1 MTAPSVTVLLIAAAL
16 AGTGVYLMLERSL
29 SRIFIGLGLITHAV
43 NVLLLAAGGAAGR
56 PPLIGEETVESMGDP
71 LPQAMMLTSIVLSL
85 GTTAFGLALAYRSWR
100 LTGHDEVIDDIEDRI
115 LSRRADDEVVSF
127 IDAGATGDEDGD
139 INYDDG
145 DDQPHSEEPDSE
157 EPRSGEPAPAEGNSG
172 SVDESAVASSI
183 TTNSDRGQA

>member
-1 MTAPSVTVLLIAAAL
+1 MTVPSVTVLLIASAL

-43 NVLLLAAGGAAGR
+43 NVLLLAAGGASGR
-56 PPLIGEETVESMGDP
+56 PPLIGAETVGEMGDP

-115 LSRRADDEVVSF
+115 LSRRADADVMSYVDEGV
-127 IDAGATGDEDGD
+127 TGDEDGD
-139 INYDDG
+139 INYDE
-145 DDQPHSEEPDSE
+145 SEERTDSADHE
-157 EPRSGEPAPAEGNSG
+157 DKEG
-172 SVDESAVASSI
+172 SA
-183 TTNSDRGQA
+183 

>member
-115 LSRRADDEVVSF
+115 LSRRADDEVVSY
-127 IDAGATGDEDGD
+127 IDEGATGDEDSD

-145 DDQPHSEEPDSE
+145 EEQPHSEETDSE

-172 SVDESAVASSI
+172 SVEESPVASSI

>member
-157 EPRSGEPAPAEGNSG
+157 APRSGEPAPAEGKSG

>member
-29 SRIFIGLGLITHAV
+29 SRIFMGLGLITHAV

>member
-115 LSRRADDEVVSF
+115 LSRRADDEVVSY
-127 IDAGATGDEDGD
+127 IDEGATGDEDGD

>member
-115 LSRRADDEVVSF
+115 LSRRADDEVVSY
-127 IDAGATGDEDGD
+127 IDEGATGDEDGD

-172 SVDESAVASSI
+172 SVEESAVASSI

>member
-43 NVLLLAAGGAAGR
+43 NVLLLAAGGSAGR

-115 LSRRADDEVVSF
+115 LSRRADDEVVSY
-127 IDAGATGDEDGD
+127 IDEGATGDEDSD

-157 EPRSGEPAPAEGNSG
+157 EPRSDEPAPAEGNSG

-183 TTNSDRGQA
+183 TTNSDRG

>member
-115 LSRRADDEVVSF
+115 LSRRADDEVVSY
-127 IDAGATGDEDGD
+127 IDEGATGDEDSD

-145 DDQPHSEEPDSE
+145 EEQPHSEETDSE
-157 EPRSGEPAPAEGNSG
+157 EPRSGEPAPAEENSG
-172 SVDESAVASSI
+172 SVEESPVASSI

>member
-1 MTAPSVTVLLIAAAL
+1 MTVPSVTVLLIAAAL

-56 PPLIGEETVESMGDP
+56 PPLIGVEAVEEMGDP

-115 LSRRADDEVVSF
+115 LSRRADAELAASIDE
-127 IDAGATGDEDGD
+127 GATGDEDGD
-139 INYDDG
+139 INYDE
-145 DDQPHSEEPDSE
+145 SEDT
-157 EPRSGEPAPAEGNSG
+157 G
-172 SVDESAVASSI
+172 ASS
-183 TTNSDRGQA
+183 DEDDEGGRA